1 MSDGRLLADG
11 TVLRYTLRE
20 RLLHLLVGLTYV
32 YLLLTGLAFYSP
44 HLYWLAVVLGG
55 GPTARVWHPLVGV
68 VFLIGLAWMYVIWHR
83 DMRMTEIDRLWM
95 KSLRSYVRNEDENL
109 PPAGRFNPGQKQFF
123 WVMFWSSILLF
134 LSGLVLWFIEYVPW
148 NWRILRY
155 AAVLVHTGA
164 ALVTIGG
171 FIIHIYMGVAVVSG
185 GFTSIIR
192 GKVSKAWAKMHHPLW
207 FDEITTETSL
217 KK

>member
-1 MSDGRLLADG
+1 LSDGRLLADG

-44 HLYWLAVVLGG
+44 HLYWLAIVLGG

-68 VFLIGLAWMYVIWHR
+68 IFFFGLSWMYVMWRR
-83 DMRMTEIDRLWM
+83 DMRMTETDRLWM
-95 KSLRSYVRNEDENL
+95 KSFGSYIRNEDENL
-109 PPAGRFNPGQKQFF
+109 PGAGRFNPGQKQFF
-123 WVMFWSSILLF
+123 WVMLCCTILLL
-134 LSGLVLWFIEYVPW
+134 LSGLLLWFTEYIPW
-148 NWRILRY
+148 NWRILRF
-155 AAVLVHTGA
+155 AAVLLHTGA
-164 ALVTIGG
+164 ALVTVGG
-171 FIIHIYMGVAVVSG
+171 FIIHIYMGTAVVPG
-185 GFTSIIR
+185 GFASITR

-207 FDEITTETSL
+207 FDEITTETSP